1 MFVLVLCFA
10 IEARIFINQLNKRK
24 EISTM
29 LLAKRP
35 QEMFSTTLIDNFLND
50 DWVKNLY
57 KKVTAIPA
65 INVIETDSEYDMEMA
80 VPGLTKEDL
89 NVQVDENYLNIS
101 MEKKTETEHKTE
113 KKNYL
118 RREFSTQQF
127 FRSFELPENVDK
139 EKITA
144 KVENGVLKIALP
156 KMSHAEKKQQPKEIA
171 IG

>member
-1 MFVLVLCFA
+1 
-10 IEARIFINQLNKRK
+10 
-24 EISTM
+24 M

-57 KKVTAIPA
+57 KKVTATPA
-65 INVIETDSEYDMEMA
+65 INVIETDAEYDMEMA

-89 NVQVDENYLNIS
+89 NVQVDENCLNIS
-101 MEKKTETEHKTE
+101 MEKKTESEHKNE

-127 FRSFELPENVDK
+127 FRSFELPENVEK

>member
-1 MFVLVLCFA
+1 
-10 IEARIFINQLNKRK
+10 
-24 EISTM
+24 M

-57 KKVTAIPA
+57 KKVTATPA
-65 INVIETDSEYDMEMA
+65 INVIETDGEYDMEMA

-89 NVQVDENYLNIS
+89 NVQVDENCLNIS
-101 MEKKTETEHKTE
+101 MEKKTETEHKNE

-127 FRSFELPENVDK
+127 FRS
-139 EKITA
+139 
-144 KVENGVLKIALP
+144 
-156 KMSHAEKKQQPKEIA
+156 
-171 IG
+171 

>member
-57 KKVTAIPA
+57 KKVTATPA

>member
-1 MFVLVLCFA
+1 
-10 IEARIFINQLNKRK
+10 
-24 EISTM
+24 M

-57 KKVTAIPA
+57 KKVTATPA
-65 INVIETDSEYDMEMA
+65 INVIETDGEYDMEMA

-89 NVQVDENYLNIS
+89 NVQVDENCLNIS
-101 MEKKTETEHKTE
+101 MEKKTETEHKNE

-127 FRSFELPENVDK
+127 FRSFELPENVEK

-156 KMSHAEKKQQPKEIA
+156 KTKNAFK
-171 IG
+171 

>member
-1 MFVLVLCFA
+1 
-10 IEARIFINQLNKRK
+10 
-24 EISTM
+24 M

-57 KKVTAIPA
+57 KKVTATPA

-89 NVQVDENYLNIS
+89 NVQVDENCLNIS
-101 MEKKTETEHKTE
+101 MEKKTETEHKNE

-127 FRSFELPENVDK
+127 FRSFELPENVEK

-156 KMSHAEKKQQPKEIA
+156 KLVHVEKKPQPKEIA

>member
-1 MFVLVLCFA
+1 
-10 IEARIFINQLNKRK
+10 
-24 EISTM
+24 
-29 LLAKRP
+29 
-35 QEMFSTTLIDNFLND
+35 MFSTTLIDNFLND

-57 KKVTAIPA
+57 KKVTATPA

-89 NVQVDENYLNIS
+89 NVQVDENCLNIS
-101 MEKKTETEHKTE
+101 MEKKTETEDKNE

-127 FRSFELPENVDK
+127 FRSFELPENVEK

-156 KMSHAEKKQQPKEIA
+156 KVVHVEKKPQPKEIA

>member
-1 MFVLVLCFA
+1 
-10 IEARIFINQLNKRK
+10 
-24 EISTM
+24 
-29 LLAKRP
+29 
-35 QEMFSTTLIDNFLND
+35 MFSTTLIDNFLND

-57 KKVTAIPA
+57 KKVTATPA

-89 NVQVDENYLNIS
+89 NVQVDENCLNIS
-101 MEKKTETEHKTE
+101 MEKKTETEHKNE

-127 FRSFELPENVDK
+127 FRSFELPENVEK

-156 KMSHAEKKQQPKEIA
+156 KVVHVEKKPQPKEIA

>member
-1 MFVLVLCFA
+1 
-10 IEARIFINQLNKRK
+10 
-24 EISTM
+24 
-29 LLAKRP
+29 
-35 QEMFSTTLIDNFLND
+35 MFSTTLIDNLND

-57 KKVTAIPA
+57 KKVTATPA

-89 NVQVDENYLNIS
+89 NVQVDENCLNIS
-101 MEKKTETEHKTE
+101 MEKKTETEHKNE

-127 FRSFELPENVDK
+127 FRSFELPENVEK

-156 KMSHAEKKQQPKEIA
+156 KVVHVEKKPQPKEIA

>member
-1 MFVLVLCFA
+1 
-10 IEARIFINQLNKRK
+10 
-24 EISTM
+24 M

-57 KKVTAIPA
+57 KKVTATPA
-65 INVIETDSEYDMEMA
+65 INVIETDGEYDMEMA

-89 NVQVDENYLNIS
+89 NVQVDENCLNIS
-101 MEKKTETEHKTE
+101 MEKKTETEHKNE

-127 FRSFELPENVDK
+127 FRSFELPENVEK

-156 KMSHAEKKQQPKEIA
+156 KVVHVEKKPQPKEIA

>member
-1 MFVLVLCFA
+1 
-10 IEARIFINQLNKRK
+10 
-24 EISTM
+24 M

-57 KKVTAIPA
+57 KKVTATPA

-89 NVQVDENYLNIS
+89 NVQVDENCLNIS
-101 MEKKTETEHKTE
+101 MEKKTETEHKNE

-127 FRSFELPENVDK
+127 FRSFELPENVEK

-156 KMSHAEKKQQPKEIA
+156 KVVHVEKKPQPKEIA

>member
-1 MFVLVLCFA
+1 
-10 IEARIFINQLNKRK
+10 
-24 EISTM
+24 M

-57 KKVTAIPA
+57 KKVTATPA

-80 VPGLTKEDL
+80 VPGLSKEDL

-101 MEKKTETEHKTE
+101 MEKKTETEHKNE

-127 FRSFELPENVDK
+127 FRSFELPENVEK

-144 KVENGVLKIALP
+144 KVENGVFKIALP
-156 KMSHAEKKQQPKEIA
+156 KVSHVEKKPQPKEIA

>member
-1 MFVLVLCFA
+1 
-10 IEARIFINQLNKRK
+10 
-24 EISTM
+24 M

-57 KKVTAIPA
+57 KKVTATPA

-89 NVQVDENYLNIS
+89 NVQVDENCLNIS
-101 MEKKTETEHKTE
+101 MEKKTETEHKNE

-127 FRSFELPENVDK
+127 FRSFELPENVEK

-156 KMSHAEKKQQPKEIA
+156 KVVHVEKKQQPKEIA

>member
-1 MFVLVLCFA
+1 
-10 IEARIFINQLNKRK
+10 
-24 EISTM
+24 M

-35 QEMFSTTLIDNFLND
+35 QEMFSTTLIDNFFND

-57 KKVTAIPA
+57 KKVTATPA

-89 NVQVDENYLNIS
+89 NVQVDENCLNIS

-127 FRSFELPENVDK
+127 FRSFELPENVEK